1 MFLHVQAHKLS
12 KIALK
17 FCLNMDRILTV
28 HGSDDPIVS
37 VDDAK
42 EFDRF
47 ISNHKLQILA
57 GANHRFTEHE
67 ENLASLV
74 IDFLEDEVQL

>member
-1 MFLHVQAHKLS
+1 MFRQTLS
-12 KIALK
+12 KIALN
-17 FCLNMDRILTV
+17 FFLNMDRILTV
-28 HGSDDPIVS
+28 HGSDDEIIS

-57 GANHRFTEHE
+57 GANHGFSKHR

>member
-1 MFLHVQAHKLS
+1 MLS
-12 KIALK
+12 EIALK
-17 FCLNMDRILTV
+17 FFLNMDRIMTV
-28 HGSDDPIVS
+28 HGSDDDIIS

-42 EFDRF
+42 EFHRF

-57 GANHRFTEHE
+57 GANHRFTEHG